1 MSTVKLATSDADVA
15 RVFPVMR
22 ELRSHIADAADFVT
36 RVRRQRQTERG
47 WQLLYIEHE
56 GAPVAAASFRI
67 LEHLL
72 WGRVLY
78 VDDLICT
85 ESQRGKGFADELM
98 AWMENRAR
106 EENCAQMHLDSGTQ
120 RAGAHKFYF
129 RQGLSISS
137 FHFAK
142 KL

>member
-1 MSTVKLATSDADVA
+1 MSEVRLAISDAEVA
-15 RVFPVMR
+15 RVFPVMH
-22 ELRSHIADAADFVT
+22 ELRTHIADAADFVT
-36 RVRRQRQTERG
+36 RVQRQRRTERG
-47 WQLLYIEHE
+47 WQLLYVEDN
-56 GAPVAAASFRI
+56 GVPVAAASFRI
-67 LEHLL
+67 LEHLA
-72 WGRVLY
+72 WGKVLY

-85 ESQRGKGFADELM
+85 ESHRGKGFAESLM

-106 EENCAQMHLDSGTQ
+106 EENCTEMHLDSGTQ
-120 RAGAHKFYF
+120 RIRAHHFYF

>member
-1 MSTVKLATSDADVA
+1 MSEVKLAISDAEVA
-15 RVFPVMR
+15 RVFSVMHA
-22 ELRSHIADAADFVT
+22 LRTHIADTADFVT
-36 RVRRQRQTERG
+36 RVQRQRRTERG
-47 WQLLYIEHE
+47 WQLLYVEDN

-67 LEHLL
+67 LEHLA
-72 WGRVLY
+72 WGKVLY
-78 VDDLICT
+78 VDDLICA
-85 ESQRGKGFADELM
+85 ESHRGKGFADVLM

-106 EENCAQMHLDSGTQ
+106 EENCTEMHLDSGTQ

-129 RQGLSISS
+129 RMGLAISS